1 MSGNISALALK
12 QEDVAKLLAAN
23 SHIGTNNLDFQM
35 EQYVYKRRNDGIHL
49 INLSKTWEKIVLAAR
64 AIAAVE
70 NPADVCVISQRA
82 SAQRAVLKFANHTGA
97 TAIAGRYTPGTFTN
111 QIQSA
116 FREPRLLVVTDPRI
130 DHQPVTEAS
139 YVNIPVIAFCDTDS
153 PLRFVDIAIPCNNK
167 ASHSIGLLW
176 WLLAREVLRL
186 KGSISRELE
195 WDVMVDLF
203 FHREAEEQ
211 EKEEVAEV
219 VTAEKPHVVKGPED
233 WVGEPEEAPGG
244 IISNPV
250 AQNIQTED
258 WSANLMAGKVQESWA
273 DQSAPEQNN
282 WGGAASQWS

>member
-1 MSGNISALALK
+1 MALALK

-23 SHIGTNNLDFQM
+23 AHIGTTNLDFQM
-35 EQYVYKRRNDGIHL
+35 EQYVYKRRNDGVHL

-70 NPADVCVISQRA
+70 NPADICVISQRQ

-97 TAIAGRYTPGTFTN
+97 NAIAGRYTPGTFTN

-116 FREPRLLVVTDPRI
+116 FREPRLLIVTDPRV

-167 ASHSIGLLW
+167 AAHSIGLLW

-186 KGSISRELE
+186 KGQISREIE

-211 EKEEVAEV
+211 EKEEVVEV
-219 VTAEKPHVVKGPED
+219 VPAEKPHVVKGPEE
-233 WVGEPEEAPGG
+233 WNEPEPEVGSIVPPPQ
-244 IISNPV
+244 SS
-250 AQNIQTED
+250 IQAED
-258 WSANLMAGKVQESWA
+258 WSASLGGISGKGQESWA
-273 DQSAPEQNN
+273 DQSAPQENN
-282 WGGAASQWS
+282 WGGAQSQWN